1 MFSSCYKHG
10 TKVQFWIPTRSQTSD
25 LWILHSNAQ
34 PLSHR
39 ESMVSKACY
48 EICMWH
54 IRISDVDSIMLVS
67 KIRQMVSFELSNEI
81 EWECKGPRFNSAW
94 GLVMLSFSH
103 GLRQDEKHLS
113 LFLYWAQNVPSLFYY
128 LLKSMWCSI
137 LTERCSWYFFLLRDI
152 AGGWE
157 GLLWASL
164 SLVRCFVSKPHKQN
178 NSDGEKVKL

>member
-1 MFSSCYKHG
+1 
-10 TKVQFWIPTRSQTSD
+10 
-25 LWILHSNAQ
+25 
-34 PLSHR
+34 
-39 ESMVSKACY
+39 MVSKACY